1 MIKTQHSSKYI
12 DFQKL
17 GFGFW
22 LLLSWPFYPEGRI
35 ITSSVCDRIKRCRQ
49 AISVWSKEFYVN
61 SKKKITE
68 LKEALDTALS
78 ALISDDDMIS
88 TLNQQLMTAYRAEE
102 EY

>member
-1 MIKTQHSSKYI
+1 MAL
-12 DFQKL
+12 DFDFYSL
-17 GFGFW
+17 GHFIPQGGV
-22 LLLSWPFYPEGRI
+22 LHLR
-35 ITSSVCDRIKRCRQ
+35 SVIASNVVDKVSQCGAKKI
-49 AISVWSKEFYVN
+49 YVN

-88 TLNQQLMTAYRAEE
+88 TLNQQLMTAYRAEK

>member
-1 MIKTQHSSKYI
+1 M
-12 DFQKL
+12 
-17 GFGFW
+17 
-22 LLLSWPFYPEGRI
+22 
-35 ITSSVCDRIKRCRQ
+35 
-49 AISVWSKEFYVN
+49 WSKKFYVN

-88 TLNQQLMTAYRAEE
+88 TLNQQLMTDYRAEE